1 MKKNMKELDFII
13 VMLIMSVSLVS
24 CKESLIPEGLTENRK
39 ITYVMTNDT
48 DAQVSV
54 TSYSGDSSKEIS
66 LGSKDSYQY
75 WEEKL
80 SGKMEEGKIAFF
92 RSDSLDIVFQD
103 GKRVRLI
110 SGTVDASRNNDMLEA
125 FWHSSDEGSMKYLM
139 INESLKN
146 TLGN

>member
-39 ITYVMTNDT
+39 ITYVMINDT

>member
-1 MKKNMKELDFII
+1 MKQLKAII
-13 VMLIMSVSLVS
+13 VMLIILVSLVS

-48 DAQVSV
+48 DAMVSV

-92 RSDSLDIVFQD
+92 RSDSLDIVFHD

>member
-1 MKKNMKELDFII
+1 MKQLKAII
-13 VMLIMSVSLVS
+13 VMLIILVSLVS

-39 ITYVMTNDT
+39 ITYVMINDT

-75 WEEKL
+75 WEENL
-80 SGKMEEGKIAFF
+80 SGKKEEGKIAFF

-103 GKRVRLI
+103 GKHVRLI

>member
-1 MKKNMKELDFII
+1 MKQLKAII
-13 VMLIMSVSLVS
+13 VMLIMLVSLVS
-24 CKESLIPEGLTENRK
+24 CKESLIPQGLTENRK
-39 ITYVMTNDT
+39 ITYVMINDT

-75 WEEKL
+75 WEENL

-103 GKRVRLI
+103 GKHVRLI

-125 FWHSSDEGSMKYLM
+125 FWHSSDEGSMKYFE
-139 INESLKN
+139 INNSLKERF
-146 TLGN
+146 LQ

>member
-1 MKKNMKELDFII
+1 MKQLKAII
-13 VMLIMSVSLVS
+13 VMLIMLVSLVS
-24 CKESLIPEGLTENRK
+24 CKESLIPSGLTENRK
-39 ITYVMTNDT
+39 ITYVMINDT

>member
-1 MKKNMKELDFII
+1 MKQLILII
-13 VMLIMSVSLVS
+13 VMLIMSLSLVS
-24 CKESLIPEGLTENRK
+24 CKESLIPEGLTENRE

-75 WEEKL
+75 WEENL
-80 SGKMEEGKIAFF
+80 SGIMEEGKIAFF

-110 SGTVDASRNNDMLEA
+110 SVTVDASRNNDMLEA

>member
-1 MKKNMKELDFII
+1 MKQLKAII
-13 VMLIMSVSLVS
+13 VMLIMLVSLVS
-24 CKESLIPEGLTENRK
+24 CKESLIPQGLTENRK
-39 ITYVMTNDT
+39 ITYVMINDT